1 MCFFLKSFQ
10 NNINQFFFKRILI
23 APLDWGLGHA
33 TRCIPII
40 KELQRRQIEVIIAA
54 EGAIAT
60 LLQREFPEIKIIP
73 LKGYN
78 ISYGKRKNLF
88 LLKIISQLPKIWKA
102 IQYEKYWLND
112 MIALHKIEA
121 VISDNRLGFC
131 SKKVPSFFITHQL
144 QIKSGSFFLDKIIR
158 HFNYYFINQFDEC
171 WIPDVES
178 ADNYAGT
185 LSHPEVFPKIPVK
198 YIGPLSRFKK
208 LTQEKKYKIAI
219 VLSGPE
225 PQRTIFENKII
236 NQLKDVNVST
246 VIVRGLPNEIQQ
258 LSLTNQQVILHN
270 YLDAVELSDL
280 MQQSEIVIARSG
292 YSTIMD
298 LVAIGQ
304 QAVLVPTPGQT
315 EQEYLA
321 KYLSEKGLFK
331 TMNQSDFE
339 LKNIIKDL

>member
-1 MCFFLKSFQ
+1 MKISK
-10 NNINQFFFKRILI
+10 NIINHFSFKRILI

-40 KELQRRQIEVIIAA
+40 KELQQRQIEVTIAA
-54 EGAIAT
+54 DGAIAT
-60 LLQREFPEIKIIP
+60 LLQREFPEIKIIC

-78 ISYGKRKNLF
+78 ISYGKWKNLF
-88 LLKIISQLPKIWKA
+88 LLKIISQLPKMWKV
-102 IQYEKYWLND
+102 IQYERNWLND

-121 VISDNRLGFC
+121 VISDNRFGFC

-171 WIPDVES
+171 WIPDIES

-185 LSHPEVFPKIPVK
+185 LSHPTVFPKIPVK
-198 YIGPLSRFKK
+198 YIGLLSRFKK
-208 LTQEKKYKIAI
+208 SAQEKKYKIAI

-225 PQRTIFENKII
+225 PQRTIFEKKII
-236 NQLKDVNVST
+236 AQLDDIKVPAVL
-246 VIVRGLPNEIQQ
+246 VLGLPNEIQE
-258 LSLTNQQVILHN
+258 LSLTNQQVTLHN
-270 YLDAVELSDL
+270 YLDAAALSNL

-298 LVAIGQ
+298 LVSIGQ
-304 QAVLVPTPGQT
+304 RAVLVPTPGQT

-331 TMNQSDFE
+331 TMKQSDFE
-339 LKNIIKDL
+339 LKNVIKEL

>member
-1 MCFFLKSFQ
+1 LCFFFKIPK
-10 NNINQFFFKRILI
+10 NIINHFSFKRILI

-40 KELQRRQIEVIIAA
+40 KELQQRQIEVIIAA
-54 EGAIAT
+54 DGAIAT

-102 IQYEKYWLND
+102 IQHERYWLND

-185 LSHPEVFPKIPVK
+185 LSHPKVFPKIPIK

-208 LTQEKKYKIAI
+208 STQEKKYKIAI

-225 PQRTIFENKII
+225 PQRTIFENNII
-236 NQLKDVNVST
+236 NQLKDVNVSI
-246 VIVRGLPNEIQQ
+246 VLVRGLPNETQQ

-270 YLDAVELSDL
+270 YLDAAELSDL
-280 MQQSEIVIARSG
+280 VQQSEIVIARSG

-304 QAVLVPTPGQT
+304 QAILVPTPGQT

-321 KYLSEKGLFK
+321 KYLSEKDYSKQGTSQTL
-331 TMNQSDFE
+331 S
-339 LKNIIKDL
+339 